1 MNFSQINK
9 IITKTEDDSEDIRKD
24 KKIELLNI
32 LESDNLYWE
41 NNSHAFNQ
49 LLRLNIEEDTKLGR
63 KFDFSIWNEGSLE
76 HIYPKSKVF
85 HMDEGILRNGAN
97 KEINP
102 SDIDETYLNQEDFA
116 GIGSEHCIG
125 NLVLLYKNE
134 NSSFGAKDFND
145 KKSSYFNLAQTKPF
159 RSRHLLHTIS
169 VFAKEKWTTTD
180 IQQNKEKFVTEI
192 KTYYGI
198 Q

>member
-1 MNFSQINK
+1 M
-9 IITKTEDDSEDIRKD
+9 
-24 KKIELLNI
+24 
-32 LESDNLYWE
+32 YWE
-41 NNSHAFNQ
+41 NNSQAFIQ

-63 KFDFSIWNEGSLE
+63 KFDFSIWNEKSLE
-76 HIYPKSKVF
+76 HIYPKSKVYRII
-85 HMDEGILRNGAN
+85 EGKLMNGN
-97 KEINP
+97 DKEISH
-102 SDIDETYLNQEDFA
+102 SDIDDTYLNQADFA

-134 NSSFGAKDFND
+134 NSSFGAKDFNE
-145 KKSSYFNLAQTKPF
+145 KKSSYFNLAHSKPF

-169 VFAKEKWTTTD
+169 VFAQEKWKAKD
-180 IQQNKEKFVTEI
+180 IQLNKEKILTEI